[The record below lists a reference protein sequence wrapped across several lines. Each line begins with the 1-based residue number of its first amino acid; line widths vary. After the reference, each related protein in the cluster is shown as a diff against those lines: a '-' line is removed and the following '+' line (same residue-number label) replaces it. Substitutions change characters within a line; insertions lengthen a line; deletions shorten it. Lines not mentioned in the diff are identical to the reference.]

1 MTMPNKPAEVHY
13 FPGLDL
19 GQAQEVTALAVL
31 MRTKKPDPQK
41 PGRLVRHYAVR
52 HLERFPP
59 GTPYTDIGARLAQL
73 FAAPPLS
80 HGTLAVDQTMV
91 GRPVMEMLGRSGIAA
106 RLRGYTVTAG
116 HTATMDDRGDWL
128 LPKKVLASTLQ
139 VLFQAR
145 RLKVARTLTEA
156 DKLME
161 ELANFKLKAP
171 PAGNDLVAEW
181 REGPHDDLVL
191 AVAIAAYEG
200 EHLREAWL
208 G

>member
-1 MTMPNKPAEVHY
+1 MPTKPPEVHY
-13 FPGLDL
+13 FAGLDL

-31 MRTKKPDPQK
+31 MRTKEPDPQK
-41 PGRLVRHYAVR
+41 RGRLVRHYAVR

-59 GTPYTDIGARLAQL
+59 GTPYTKVGPRLAQL
-73 FAAPPLS
+73 FATPPLA
-80 HGTLAVDQTMV
+80 GGALAVDQTMV

-116 HTATMDDRGDWL
+116 HTANSDGRGGWL
-128 LPKKVLASTLQ
+128 VPKKVLASTLQ
-139 VLFQAR
+139 VLFQTR
-145 RLKVARTLTEA
+145 RLKVARTLAEA
-156 DKLME
+156 DTLME

-171 PAGNDLVAEW
+171 PAGTDLVAEW

-208 G
+208 R